1 MNKKRKDNKI
11 GTLILIIAVIVFT
24 ILGVISLRYNF
35 KKFNRAAGYS
45 ERILNIYVNSKDK
58 KWGGSKGK
66 RKIQKS

>member
-45 ERILNIYVNSKDK
+45 ERILNIYE
-58 KWGGSKGK
+58 
-66 RKIQKS
+66 KIFCDFLKILINLAFQFL

>member
-35 KKFNRAAGYS
+35 KKFIRAAGYS

-58 KWGGSKGK
+58 KWGGSKWK

>member
-11 GTLILIIAVIVFT
+11 GTLILIIDVIVFT

-58 KWGGSKGK
+58 KWGGSKWK

>member
-35 KKFNRAAGYS
+35 KKFNRAAWYS

-58 KWGGSKGK
+58 KWGGSKWK

>member
-24 ILGVISLRYNF
+24 ILGVFSLRYNF

-58 KWGGSKGK
+58 KWGGSKWK

>member
-58 KWGGSKGK
+58 KWGGSKWK

>member
-1 MNKKRKDNKI
+1 MNKKRKENKI
-11 GTLILIIAVIVFT
+11 GTFVLVIAVLAFT
-24 ILGVISLRYNF
+24 VLGVISLRYNF

-58 KWGGSKGK
+58 KWGGSKWK